1 MAYSEIELD
10 GLKEIVNVGGG
21 NAATSISQMI
31 NSRVDM
37 DVPEV
42 EVMAYDELY
51 QIIIADDVEMH
62 AVLSKIVGDIDGA
75 LLFVISDESGQK
87 IAKMMLGSDD
97 NPSNEI
103 IASAVTELTNILFNS
118 FLRAIGDMLQIQ
130 LIASLPIS
138 RYDFFGAIISS
149 AYMAFDHYDEQI
161 LVIHNEFTYNNEN
174 LDASLFLIP
183 GEGVLDKIFKALGIW
198 EEKFK
203 WQNQY

>member
-51 QIIIADDVEMH
+51 QKIIADDVEMH

-161 LVIHNEFTYNNEN
+161 LVIHNEFTYNNES

-183 GEGVLDKIFKALGIW
+183 GEGVLDKIFKALGI
-198 EEKFK
+198 
-203 WQNQY
+203 

>member
-51 QIIIADDVEMH
+51 QKIIADDVEMH

-75 LLFVISDESGQK
+75 LLFVIADESGQK

-183 GEGVLDKIFKALGIW
+183 GEGVLDEIFKALGIW

>member
-10 GLKEIVNVGGG
+10 GLKEIVNIGGG

-42 EVMAYDELY
+42 EAMAYDELY
-51 QIIIADDVEMH
+51 QKIIADDVEMH

-75 LLFVISDESGQK
+75 LLFVIADESGQK

>member
-51 QIIIADDVEMH
+51 QKIIADDVEMH
-62 AVLSKIVGDIDGA
+62 AVLSKIVGNIDGA
-75 LLFVISDESGQK
+75 LLFVIADESGQK

-149 AYMAFDHYDEQI
+149 AYMAFDYYDEQI

>member
-10 GLKEIVNVGGG
+10 GLKEIVNIGGG

-51 QIIIADDVEMH
+51 QKIIADDVEMH

-75 LLFVISDESGQK
+75 LLFVIADESGQK

-183 GEGVLDKIFKALGIW
+183 GEGVLDKIFKALGI
-198 EEKFK
+198 
-203 WQNQY
+203 

>member
-51 QIIIADDVEMH
+51 QKIIADDVEMH

>member
-51 QIIIADDVEMH
+51 QKIIADDVEMH

-75 LLFVISDESGQK
+75 LLFVIADESGQK

-103 IASAVTELTNILFNS
+103 IASAVSELTNILFNS

>member
-51 QIIIADDVEMH
+51 QKIIAADVEMH

-75 LLFVISDESGQK
+75 LLFVIADESGQK

-97 NPSNEI
+97 NPNNEI

>member
-51 QIIIADDVEMH
+51 QKIIADDVEMH

-75 LLFVISDESGQK
+75 LLFVIADESGQK
-87 IAKMMLGSDD
+87 IAKMMLDSDD

>member
-1 MAYSEIELD
+1 MVYSEIELD

-42 EVMAYDELY
+42 EVMDYNELY
-51 QIIIADDVEMH
+51 QKIIADDVEMH

-97 NPSNEI
+97 KPSNEI

-118 FLRAIGDMLQIQ
+118 FLRAIGGMLQIQ

-161 LVIHNEFTYNNEN
+161 LVIHNEFTYNNES

-183 GEGVLDKIFKALGIW
+183 GKGVLDEIFKALGIW

>member
-42 EVMAYDELY
+42 EVMAYGELY
-51 QIIIADDVEMH
+51 QKIIADDVEMH

-75 LLFVISDESGQK
+75 LLFVIADESGQK

>member
-51 QIIIADDVEMH
+51 QKIIADDVEMH

-75 LLFVISDESGQK
+75 LLFVITDESGQK

-161 LVIHNEFTYNNEN
+161 LVIHNEFTYNNES

>member
-51 QIIIADDVEMH
+51 QKIIADDVEMH

-75 LLFVISDESGQK
+75 LLFVIADESGQK

>member
-51 QIIIADDVEMH
+51 QKIIADDVEMH

-75 LLFVISDESGQK
+75 LLFVIADESGQK

-130 LIASLPIS
+130 LNCQSTNFKVW
-138 RYDFFGAIISS
+138 FFWSD
-149 AYMAFDHYDEQI
+149 Y
-161 LVIHNEFTYNNEN
+161 L
-174 LDASLFLIP
+174 
-183 GEGVLDKIFKALGIW
+183 
-198 EEKFK
+198 
-203 WQNQY
+203 

>member
-1 MAYSEIELD
+1 MAYSEIGLD

-51 QIIIADDVEMH
+51 QKIIADDVEMH

-75 LLFVISDESGQK
+75 LLFVIADESGQK

-161 LVIHNEFTYNNEN
+161 LVIHNEFTYNNES

>member
-51 QIIIADDVEMH
+51 QKIIADDVEMH

-149 AYMAFDHYDEQI
+149 AYMAFDHYDEKI
-161 LVIHNEFTYNNEN
+161 LVIHNEFTYNNES

>member
-51 QIIIADDVEMH
+51 QKIIADDVEMH

-75 LLFVISDESGQK
+75 LLFVIADESGQK

-97 NPSNEI
+97 KPSNEI

-161 LVIHNEFTYNNEN
+161 LVIHNEFTYNNES

>member
-51 QIIIADDVEMH
+51 QKIIADDVEMH

-75 LLFVISDESGQK
+75 LLFVIADESGQK
-87 IAKMMLGSDD
+87 IEKMMLGSDD

>member
-10 GLKEIVNVGGG
+10 GLKEIVNIGGG

-51 QIIIADDVEMH
+51 QKIIADDVEMH

-75 LLFVISDESGQK
+75 LLFVIADESGQK
-87 IAKMMLGSDD
+87 IAKMMLSSDD

>member
-51 QIIIADDVEMH
+51 QKIIAADVEMH

-75 LLFVISDESGQK
+75 LLFVIADESGQK

>member
-51 QIIIADDVEMH
+51 QKIIADDVEMH

-97 NPSNEI
+97 KPSNEI

-161 LVIHNEFTYNNEN
+161 LVIHNEFTYNNES

>member
-42 EVMAYDELY
+42 EVMAYNELY
-51 QIIIADDVEMH
+51 QKIIADDVEMH

-161 LVIHNEFTYNNEN
+161 LVIHNEFTYNNES

-183 GEGVLDKIFKALGIW
+183 GEGVLDKIFKALGI
-198 EEKFK
+198 
-203 WQNQY
+203 

>member
-42 EVMAYDELY
+42 EVMDYNELY
-51 QIIIADDVEMH
+51 QKIIADDVEMH

-97 NPSNEI
+97 KPSNEI

-161 LVIHNEFTYNNEN
+161 LVIHNEFTYNNES

-183 GEGVLDKIFKALGIW
+183 GEGVLDEIFKALGIW

>member
-51 QIIIADDVEMH
+51 QKIIADDVEIH

-161 LVIHNEFTYNNEN
+161 LVIHNEFTYNNES

>member
-1 MAYSEIELD
+1 VAYSELELD

-42 EVMAYDELY
+42 EVMAYSELY
-51 QIIIADDVEMH
+51 QKIIADDVEMH

-87 IAKMMLGSDD
+87 IAKMMLGTTDKPNND
-97 NPSNEI
+97 L

-161 LVIHNEFTYNNEN
+161 LVIHNEFTYNNES

-183 GEGVLDKIFKALGIW
+183 GEGVLDKIFKALGI
-198 EEKFK
+198 
-203 WQNQY
+203 

>member
-10 GLKEIVNVGGG
+10 GLKEIVNIGGG

-51 QIIIADDVEMH
+51 QKIIADDVEMH

-75 LLFVISDESGQK
+75 LLFVIADESGQK
-87 IAKMMLGSDD
+87 IAKMMLSSDD

-183 GEGVLDKIFKALGIW
+183 GEGVLDKIFKALGI
-198 EEKFK
+198 
-203 WQNQY
+203 

>member
-51 QIIIADDVEMH
+51 QKIIADDVEMH

-75 LLFVISDESGQK
+75 LLFVIADESGQK

-183 GEGVLDKIFKALGIW
+183 GEGVLDKTFKALGIW

>member
-42 EVMAYDELY
+42 EVMDYNELY
-51 QIIIADDVEMH
+51 QKIIADDVEMH

-97 NPSNEI
+97 KPSNEI

-161 LVIHNEFTYNNEN
+161 LVIHNEFTYNNES

-183 GEGVLDKIFKALGIW
+183 GEGVLDKIFKALGI
-198 EEKFK
+198 
-203 WQNQY
+203 

>member
-1 MAYSEIELD
+1 MVYSEIELD

-42 EVMAYDELY
+42 EVMDYNELY
-51 QIIIADDVEMH
+51 QKIIADDVEMH

-97 NPSNEI
+97 KPSNEI

-118 FLRAIGDMLQIQ
+118 FLRAIGGMLQIQ

-161 LVIHNEFTYNNEN
+161 LVIHNEFTYNNES

-183 GEGVLDKIFKALGIW
+183 GEGVLDEIFKALGI
-198 EEKFK
+198 
-203 WQNQY
+203 

>member
-51 QIIIADDVEMH
+51 QKIIADDVEMH

-75 LLFVISDESGQK
+75 LLFVIADESGQK

-130 LIASLPIS
+130 LIASLQIS

>member
-51 QIIIADDVEMH
+51 QKIIADDVEMH

-75 LLFVISDESGQK
+75 LLFVITDESGQK

-161 LVIHNEFTYNNEN
+161 LVIHNEFTYNNES

-183 GEGVLDKIFKALGIW
+183 GEGVLDKIFKALGI
-198 EEKFK
+198 
-203 WQNQY
+203 